1 MLATDPRDL
10 QEQFLKHFTA
20 GDLDSL
26 MDLYEPDALF
36 VGPGGDEA
44 SGAEAVRAALQS
56 LLSLPEL
63 TFTYEPC
70 FAAPSGDLVMMH
82 ASWSLTG
89 KDPDGGSVAMS
100 GVTVEVARRGPD
112 GGWRYAI
119 DCPFGSAA
127 VTPEVAG

>member
-10 QEQFLKHFTA
+10 QEQFLKHFTT

-26 MDLYEPDALF
+26 MDLYEPGALF
-36 VGPGGDEA
+36 VGPGGEEA
-44 SGAEAVRAALQS
+44 VGAEAVRAALSS

-63 TFTYEPC
+63 SFSYDPY

-89 KDPDGGSVAMS
+89 EDPDGGPLAMS

-112 GGWRYAI
+112 RGWRYVI

-127 VTPEVAG
+127 IAPRVAG